1 MKLNVNN
8 IAGKGEYTSPSCALI
23 KLEPAAVVCASG
35 EIDDMD
41 TLLIDDSIWN
51 IW

>member
-1 MKLNVNN
+1 MKKAIIENKS
-8 IAGKGEYTSPSCALI
+8 KGEYVSPSCSCI
-23 KLEPAAVVCASG
+23 KLEPASVICTSG